1 MKQTLRK
8 PRLELPEEARPRNAL
23 RADIAP
29 ANGYAMVV
37 DGHFKKQFADAPAA
51 KKACAELLTKY
62 PVLRVEIYDASA
74 KVRSLVGND
83 P

>member
-8 PRLELPEEARPRNAL
+8 SRLDLPEEARPRNAE

-29 ANGYAMVV
+29 AKGYAMVV

-51 KKACAELLTKY
+51 KKACVELLTRY
-62 PVLRVEIYDASA
+62 PMVRVEIYDAA
-74 KVRSLVGND
+74 NKIRNLVRNE